1 MLLAGG
7 ALTQEAESLRP
18 GRRVKQLYIEEVGTK
33 GWALP
38 LALALGCC
46 PLVF

>member
-1 MLLAGG
+1 M
-7 ALTQEAESLRP
+7 
-18 GRRVKQLYIEEVGTK
+18 

-46 PLVF
+46 PLVCQVRPPQTLCPVLPGGRLYGDNN